1 MSKAILYDSTL
12 CVQCGKCETACR
24 VINDLPEEA
33 PHRLSEDRFLVI
45 EDHDGHP
52 VRRSCMHCVEPA
64 CASVC
69 PVGALEK
76 TKDGPVTYDA
86 DKCMGC
92 RYCIM
97 ACPFSVPRYQW
108 SRAVPTVRKCHLCFD
123 RVSDG
128 KKPNCTRFCKE
139 GAITFGDRDELM
151 ATARARITA
160 SPDRYYAEIYGEK
173 EAGGTSLLMIAAVPP
188 AALGLPVNVPKEPL
202 PQRTW
207 EVLSRLPGVVAAG
220 AAFLLG
226 TWWVIERRNKV
237 AAERVTGE
245 ADRVPEKSREEVMS

>member
-1 MSKAILYDSTL
+1 MLKQGFEGDPEKIEQLSATAYTVMIERDDFLLRRMCRHCAEPS
-12 CVQCGKCETACR
+12 CV
-24 VINDLPEEA
+24 
-33 PHRLSEDRFLVI
+33 
-45 EDHDGHP
+45 
-52 VRRSCMHCVEPA
+52 
-64 CASVC
+64 SVC

-108 SRAVPTVRKCHLCFD
+108 SRAVPTVRKCNLCFD

-160 SPDRYYAEIYGEK
+160 SPDRYHGEIYGEK

-188 AALGLPVNVPKEPL
+188 AALGLPVNVPTEPL

-245 ADRVPEKSREEVMS
+245 MDLVPEKSREEVTS